1 MICAFWKWQNPMAKN
16 GKNKVVGFTSNENH
30 FQYVHSIH
38 WAMAPQVL
46 SFGEIPGDYTFETPG
61 VHE

>member
-1 MICAFWKWQNPMAKN
+1 MAKN
-16 GKNKVVGFTSNENH
+16 GKNKVVGFTSIEGITERVCSFNKN
-30 FQYVHSIH
+30 

-46 SFGEIPGDYTFETPG
+46 SFGEIPADYTFETPG

>member
-1 MICAFWKWQNPMAKN
+1 MAKN